1 MSASSGAAPAASS
14 SNPAKKA
21 FPSVDI
27 EGHNLP
33 PSPAPSSPH
42 ARKRYAIAT
51 ELVYTESGDQY
62 NASSV
67 PIYQSAT
74 FKQTSGSGGG
84 EYDYTRSG
92 NPTRTHLERHLA
104 KVMSAQRTLAVSSG
118 MAAMDVITR
127 LLRPGD
133 EVVTG
138 DDLYGGTH
146 RLLKYLST
154 NGGIIVHHVDTTQPE
169 KVREVLSEKTAMV
182 LLETPTNPLIKVVD
196 IPQIASAAHEI
207 NPSCLVAVDNTMMS
221 ILLNPLELGADIVYE
236 SGTKYLS
243 GHHDL
248 MAGVIAVND
257 LALGER
263 LFFPI
268 NASGCGLSPFDS
280 WLLMRGVKTLKVRM
294 DQQQANAQ
302 RIAEFLES
310 HGFKVRYPGL
320 QSHPQYDLHH
330 SMARGAGA
338 VLSFETGDVSVSER
352 IVESAKLWA
361 ISVSFGCVNSL
372 ISMPCRMSH
381 ASIDAKTREERA
393 MPEDLIR
400 LCVGIEDVDDLIDDL
415 TRATMTRNVLSSDG
429 ALPMQAV
436 AERPTSTWNTNRL
449 GARVG
454 VDIASAATAGALTCP
469 VITVIDRAIIEKA
482 AKGVPI
488 RQTITSG
495 FRSMATHPAGFF
507 LSTPFLLIYTLYTS
521 TYLTAN
527 VIDTVSSTM
536 RNQPFSAV
544 FAGTAKFL
552 ATTTVNMGIC
562 VYKDAKFARIFGASP
577 KPTSSPSSAPAQTAS
592 PPASCHPSGAAKVPK
607 ISYGL
612 FCLRDS
618 ITIFA
623 SFNVPTLIAPS
634 IPDYIAS
641 TPGMKAAIAQFSCP
655 ALMQFASTPMHL
667 LGLDLYNRQ
676 PPGGL
681 GWRER
686 VSRIRRDYVPSCFAR
701 MGKIVPAYGVGGVAN
716 VRLRATMMQYLE
728 RRES

>member
-1 MSASSGAAPAASS
+1 MSASSSAL
-14 SNPAKKA
+14 KKA
-21 FPSVDI
+21 FPQVDA

-42 ARKRYAIAT
+42 GSRRYNIAT
-51 ELVYTESGDQY
+51 ELVYTESNDQY

-74 FKQTSGSGGG
+74 FKQSSHEGGG

-92 NPTRTHLERHLA
+92 NPTRTHLERHLG
-104 KVMSAQRTLAVSSG
+104 KIMSAQRALVVSSG
-118 MAAMDVITR
+118 MAALDVITR

-138 DDLYGGTH
+138 DDLYGGTN

-154 NGGIIVHHVDTTQPE
+154 HGGIVVHHVDTTNPD
-169 KVREVLSEKTAMV
+169 KVKEVLTDKTAMV
-182 LLETPTNPLIKVVD
+182 LLETPTNPLIKIVD
-196 IPQIASAAHEI
+196 IPTIATASHEA
-207 NPSCLVAVDNTMMS
+207 NPNCLVIVDNTMMS
-221 ILLNPLELGADIVYE
+221 PLLLSPLELGADVVYE

-243 GHHDL
+243 GHHDV

-257 LALGER
+257 AALGER
-263 LFFPI
+263 LYFPI

-320 QSHPQYDLHH
+320 RSHPQYELHH
-330 SMARGAGA
+330 SMARGSGA

-352 IVESAKLWA
+352 IVANAKLWA

-372 ISMPCRMSH
+372 ISLPCRMSH
-381 ASIDAKTREERA
+381 ASIDAKTRKERA

-415 TRATMTRNVLSSDG
+415 RRAVNAALIPSS
-429 ALPMQAV
+429 
-436 AERPTSTWNTNRL
+436 TKSWNTNRL
-449 GARVG
+449 GARFG
-454 VDIASAATAGALTCP
+454 VDIVSAATAGALTCP

-488 RQTITSG
+488 RETITSAL
-495 FRSMATHPAGFF
+495 RSIIRKPSGFF
-507 LSTPFLLIYTLYTS
+507 LGTPFLLIYTLYTS

-527 VIDTVSSTM
+527 TIDTVTSTLKDK
-536 RNQPFSAV
+536 PFSTV
-544 FAGTAKFL
+544 FPGTAKFI
-552 ATTTVNMGIC
+552 TTTAVNMGIC
-562 VYKDAKFARIFGASP
+562 VYKDARFARIFG
-577 KPTSSPSSAPAQTAS
+577 KQTSQSQPQSQPPQPPLARSTSNGLLTATT
-592 PPASCHPSGAAKVPK
+592 PASCHPSPSTVGAPKVPK
-607 ISYGL
+607 ISYTL

-623 SFNVPTLIAPS
+623 SFNIPALIAPS
-634 IPDYIAS
+634 IPDSIAA
-641 TPGMKAAIAQFSCP
+641 TPAMKAAIAQFSCP
-655 ALMQFASTPMHL
+655 ALMQFVSTPMHL

-686 VSRIRRDYVPSCFAR
+686 VGRIRRDYVASCFAR
-701 MGKIVPAYGVGGVAN
+701 MGKIVPAYGIGGVVN
-716 VRLRATMMQYLE
+716 VRMRGELMGWLEGLE
-728 RRES
+728 RA